1 MLMLRFYKNR
11 LGMFTAYY
19 GFLLTMAIEILVFKW
34 RLYPW
39 VIPPSFLHS
48 AATFTPPQPCL
59 HNFVVLHVH
68 IRANLKEEYLVFIAE
83 IIPFLD
89 ELVEDGHNI
98 SGKDHRVHCSI
109 NINIETSLAVGLLEI
124 F

>member
-1 MLMLRFYKNR
+1 MWRFHNVAWNHVLRDAHKPSLMLMLRFYKNR

-59 HNFVVLHVH
+59 C
-68 IRANLKEEYLVFIAE
+68 KS
-83 IIPFLD
+83 P
-89 ELVEDGHNI
+89 
-98 SGKDHRVHCSI
+98 
-109 NINIETSLAVGLLEI
+109 
-124 F
+124 